1 MQQRHRRFARR
12 DELDLTQGEFA
23 VLRRLSTPQKIQGFL
38 DTVPINHEIGGETVL
53 SVREVLRQKRAHC
66 IEGALLAACALWVHG
81 DPPRVMHLDCAA
93 SDYPHVVALF
103 HRNGCWGAIS
113 KSNNLP
119 LRHRDP
125 VYRTLGELAMSY
137 FHEYCD
143 RHGRRTLRSYS
154 RPFDLRRV
162 DPKCWVTNRGSCWE
176 THDRLAAAWHYPL
189 VSRRQERQLSR
200 RDPFERKQSRVAQ
213 YPR

>member
-1 MQQRHRRFARR
+1 MQHRHLRHARR
-12 DELDLTQGEFA
+12 NELGLTQREFA
-23 VLRRLSTPQKIQGFL
+23 ILHRLSTPQKIQGFL
-38 DTVPINHEIGGETVL
+38 DRVPANHEFGGETVL

-81 DPPRVMHLDCAA
+81 EPPLAMHLDCAA
-93 SDYPHVVALF
+93 SDYPHIVALF

-113 KSNNLP
+113 KSNHLSV
-119 LRHRDP
+119 RYRDP
-125 VYRTLGELAMSY
+125 VYRTLRELAMSY
-137 FHEYCD
+137 FHEYYD
-143 RHGRRTLRSYS
+143 RHGRQTLRSYS
-154 RPFDLRRV
+154 RPFDLRRI
-162 DPKCWVTNRGSCWE
+162 DPKCWVTNDQACWE

-189 VSRRQERQLSR
+189 ISMRQERQLSR